1 MHADGQI
8 FEPIDQQFEKQKTLN
23 VTHIKTFVST
33 SAIYSASD
41 ILENLSTNFKYR
53 TELYL

>member
-33 SAIYSASD
+33 SAIYSTSD